1 MKVLKNPSGVSNV
14 VSITLVLIVLGTLGL
29 ILSSAQK
36 ISNHL
41 KENVEVAITLKSD
54 SDSVAIQQ
62 LVQQLKS
69 ADYAKNVQ
77 YITKEQAA
85 ITLQKEL
92 GEIFQRE
99 GRNWFGQNFITIT
112 GVRVTTD
119 LGLARIQLSMFKVA
133 EPKLILKQ
141 LSIHKNEIRKALG
154 LRIGKQARIIPELEF
169 FHDDTLDYVE
179 KIENIFK
186 NLNIPPEEK

>member
-1 MKVLKNPSGVSNV
+1 M
-14 VSITLVLIVLGTLGL
+14 
-29 ILSSAQK
+29 
-36 ISNHL
+36 
-41 KENVEVAITLKSD
+41 
-54 SDSVAIQQ
+54 DSVRQQ
-62 LVQQLKS
+62 K
-69 ADYAKNVQ
+69 YARL
-77 YITKEQAA
+77 I
-85 ITLQKEL
+85 QKEL

-112 GVRVTTD
+112 SARVTPD

-169 FHDDTLDYVE
+169 FHDDSLDYVE
-179 KIENIFK
+179 KIEKIFK